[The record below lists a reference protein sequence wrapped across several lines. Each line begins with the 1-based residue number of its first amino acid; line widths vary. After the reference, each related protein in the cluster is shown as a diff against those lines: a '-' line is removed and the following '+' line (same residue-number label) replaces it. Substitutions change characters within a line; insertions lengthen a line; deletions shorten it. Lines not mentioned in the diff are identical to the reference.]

1 MTLETVQALFIDRT
15 LTLSEAELLERS
27 GLTALE
33 LHALAD
39 AGALPVATV
48 SGEWTYTV
56 ECLTVARTA
65 SRLRDELA
73 LEDTHALAVVLRLTQ
88 RVAEL
93 QDELAHLRSR
103 RRR

>member
-48 SGEWTYTV
+48 RGTWTYTV

-93 QDELAHLRSR
+93 QEELAHLRSR